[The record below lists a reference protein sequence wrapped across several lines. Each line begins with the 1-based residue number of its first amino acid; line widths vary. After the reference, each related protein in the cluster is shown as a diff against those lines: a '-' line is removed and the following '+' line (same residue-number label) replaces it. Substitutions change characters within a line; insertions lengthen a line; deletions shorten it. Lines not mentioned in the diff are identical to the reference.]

1 MNNCEQTKGLSIM
14 EHGISV
20 NNYFHDLR
28 NHILFNQD
36 LKYEWRLP
44 DWIYNIELWNN
55 LEAIEDI
62 NQYHIYHD
70 CGKPYCIEY
79 DELGRKHFPNHSNI
93 SYDIWKSLENPEI
106 QCLLIKHDMDI
117 HTLKMENFKDFSD
130 LPFCT
135 TLLITGFCE
144 IHSNAS
150 MFGGIESTSFKIK
163 WKKIDKIGRKINDL
177 INKK

>member
-28 NHILFNQD
+28 NHILFNHD

-44 DWIYNIELWNN
+44 DWIYNTDLWNT
-55 LEAIEDI
+55 LESIEDI
-62 NQYHIYHD
+62 NQYQIYHD
-70 CGKPYCIEY
+70 CGKPFCIEY

-93 SYDIWKSLENPEI
+93 SYEIWKKLGKSEI
-106 QCLLIKHDMDI
+106 QCSLIKHDMDI
-117 HTLKMENFKDFSD
+117 HILKMENFNDFSD
-130 LPFCT
+130 LAFSS
-135 TLLITGFCE
+135 TLLITGLCE

-150 MFGGIESTSFKIK
+150 MFGGTDSTSFKIK
-163 WKKIDKIGRKINDL
+163 WKKIDKIGKKL
-177 INKK
+177 IEIKNKK